1 MFFRFY
7 SPMEF
12 GWHVFGLESDVELW
26 QKHLSTLQ
34 KSKEPMHAQM
44 HDFTNGDN
52 DNDDP
57 ALAKIRK
64 FQLPSRL

>member
-1 MFFRFY
+1 
-7 SPMEF
+7 
-12 GWHVFGLESDVELW
+12 LENDVELW
-26 QKHLSTLQ
+26 EKHLSTLQ

-44 HDFTNGDN
+44 HDLTDGDN

-57 ALAKIRK
+57 SLEKIHK

>member
-1 MFFRFY
+1 
-7 SPMEF
+7 MESKR
-12 GWHVFGLESDVELW
+12 HVFGLESDVELW
-26 QKHLSTLQ
+26 QKHLFMLQ

-44 HDFTNGDN
+44 HDFIDEDN

-57 ALAKIRK
+57 PLAKICK